1 MEIMPPDSG
10 HRDPQTGTLI
20 RLRGLYP
27 SLKTAL
33 RKVADVILRQ
43 PEMAIY
49 ASVNEVAAVAA
60 VSEATVMRFCRILG
74 FKGFQDFKIALARE
88 MVIPSPRFHEEVGGE
103 GEDEVA
109 IVRKVFQTNGV
120 ALQDTLEILE
130 IEAMKEAA
138 QLLLTARQIMVVG
151 VGGSGPAVTYAGNR
165 FLLLG
170 LKAYMC
176 TDFYLMLMAASMLS
190 RGDVVLAI
198 SNLGTTREIVETVG
212 IAREKEARVMCITNN
227 SLSPL
232 ARICNPVLVTASREV
247 TLPEEAVASLICQ
260 IAILDALFAL
270 IAAGPGGA
278 VPGDPGRD
286 GKSDGQS
293 GSDAGTRQIALPAA
307 AIYS

>member
-1 MEIMPPDSG
+1 MGEQIMEIMSPDNG
-10 HRDPQTGTLI
+10 AREPQTGTLI

-49 ASVNEVAAVAA
+49 ASVNEVAAVAT

-88 MVIPSPRFHEEVGGE
+88 MVIPSPRFHEEMGGA

-109 IVRKVFQTNGV
+109 LVRNVFQTNGV

-138 QLLLTARQIMVVG
+138 QLLFTARQIMVVG

-165 FLLLG
+165 LLLLG
-170 LKAYMC
+170 LRAYLC
-176 TDFYLMLMAASMLS
+176 SDFYLMLMAASMLS

-198 SNLGTTREIVETVG
+198 SNLGTTREIVETVDL
-212 IAREKEARVMCITNN
+212 AREKEARVMCITNN

-232 ARICNPVLVTASREV
+232 ARMCNPTLVTASREV

-260 IAILDALFAL
+260 IAILDGLFAL
-270 IAAGPGGA
+270 IAQARGEQSRETLDGIEKAMVKAG
-278 VPGDPGRD
+278 VMRY
-286 GKSDGQS
+286 
-293 GSDAGTRQIALPAA
+293 PAR
-307 AIYS
+307 

>member
-1 MEIMPPDSG
+1 MKKMPPDSVN
-10 HRDPQTGTLI
+10 RDPQTGTLI

-49 ASVNEVAAVAA
+49 ASVNEVAAVSA

-88 MVIPSPRFHEEVGGE
+88 MVIPSPRFYEEVGDE
-103 GEDEVA
+103 GEDEFA

-120 ALQDTLEILE
+120 ALKDTLEILE

-190 RGDVVLAI
+190 RQDVVLAI
-198 SNLGTTREIVETVG
+198 SNLGTTREIVETAG
-212 IAREKEARVMCITNN
+212 IARDKMARVICITNN

-232 ARICNPVLVTASREV
+232 ARMSNPALVTASREV

-270 IAAGPGGA
+270 IGQTQG
-278 VPGDPGRD
+278 
-286 GKSDGQS
+286 GKSREALDGMEKVMVKV
-293 GSDAGTRQIALPAA
+293 GVMRQPAK
-307 AIYS
+307 

>member
-1 MEIMPPDSG
+1 MKIMPPDTG
-10 HRDPQTGTLI
+10 NRDPQTGTLI

-49 ASVNEVAAVAA
+49 ASVNEVAAVST

-88 MVIPSPRFHEEVGGE
+88 MVIPSPRFYEEVSDE

-176 TDFYLMLMAASMLS
+176 TDFYLMLMAASLLS
-190 RGDVVLAI
+190 QGDVVLAI
-198 SNLGTTREIVETVG
+198 SNLGTTREIVETAG
-212 IAREKEARVMCITNN
+212 IARDKMARVICITNN

-232 ARICNPVLVTASREV
+232 ARMSNPALVTASREV

-270 IAAGPGGA
+270 IGPAQGE
-278 VPGDPGRD
+278 
-286 GKSDGQS
+286 KS
-293 GSDAGTRQIALPAA
+293 REALEGMEKAMVKVGVMREPAQ
-307 AIYS
+307 

>member
-1 MEIMPPDSG
+1 MDILTPDPIS
-10 HRDPQTGTLI
+10 RDPQAGTLI

-49 ASVNEVAAVAA
+49 ASVNEVAAMAA

-88 MVIPSPRFHEEVGGE
+88 MVIPSPRLHAEVGGE
-103 GEDEVA
+103 DDA
-109 IVRKVFQTNGV
+109 ALVRRVFQTSGA

-130 IEAMKEAA
+130 IGAMKEAA
-138 QLLLTARQIMVVG
+138 QLLRQARQVMVIG
-151 VGGSGPAVTYAGNR
+151 VGGSGPAVAYAGNR

-176 TDFYLMLMAASMLS
+176 TDFYLMLMAVSLLS
-190 RGDVVLAI
+190 REDLVLAI

-212 IAREKEARVMCITNN
+212 IARDQGARVMCITNN

-232 ARICNPVLVTASREV
+232 ARACTPALVTASREM
-247 TLPEEAVASLICQ
+247 TLPEEAVASLVCQ
-260 IAILDALFAL
+260 ISILDALFAL
-270 IAAGPGGA
+270 ITQAK
-278 VPGDPGRD
+278 GD
-286 GKSDGQS
+286 QS
-293 GSDAGTRQIALPAA
+293 RETLQEMEKAMVKVGVMREPAK
-307 AIYS
+307 

>member
-1 MEIMPPDSG
+1 MKIMPPDTVN
-10 HRDPQTGTLI
+10 RDPQTGTLI

-49 ASVNEVAAVAA
+49 ASVNEVAAVSA

-88 MVIPSPRFHEEVGGE
+88 MVIPSPRFYEEVGGG

-109 IVRKVFQTNGV
+109 IVRQVFQTNGV

-138 QLLLTARQIMVVG
+138 QLLLNARLVMVVG
-151 VGGSGPAVTYAGNR
+151 VGGSGTAVTYAGNR

-190 RGDVVLAI
+190 REDVLLAI

-212 IAREKEARVMCITNN
+212 IAREKEARVICITNN

-232 ARICNPVLVTASREV
+232 ARMSNPALVTASREM
-247 TLPEEAVASLICQ
+247 TLPEEAVASLVCQ
-260 IAILDALFAL
+260 ISILDALFAL
-270 IAAGPGGA
+270 ISQARGA
-278 VPGDPGRD
+278 QSRENLEEMEKAMVKVGVMRD
-286 GKSDGQS
+286 SPK
-293 GSDAGTRQIALPAA
+293 
-307 AIYS
+307 

>member
-1 MEIMPPDSG
+1 MEIMSPDNGS
-10 HRDPQTGTLI
+10 RDPQTGTLI

-49 ASVNEVAAVAA
+49 ASVNEVAAVAV

-88 MVIPSPRFHEEVGGE
+88 MVIPSPRFHEDATGE

-109 IVRKVFQTNGV
+109 VIRQVFQTNGA
-120 ALQDTLEILE
+120 ALRDTLEILE

-138 QLLLTARQIMVVG
+138 QLLLTAGQIMVVG
-151 VGGSGPAVTYAGNR
+151 VGGSGPAVTYVGNR

-190 RGDVVLAI
+190 RGDVVVAV

-212 IAREKEARVMCITNN
+212 IARERGARVICITNN

-232 ARICNPVLVTASREV
+232 ARVCNPVLVTASREV
-247 TLPEEAVASLICQ
+247 TLPEEAIASLICQ
-260 IAILDALFAL
+260 IAVLDALCAL
-270 IAAGPGGA
+270 IARARGA
-278 VPGDPGRD
+278 
-286 GKSDGQS
+286 Q
-293 GSDAGTRQIALPAA
+293 TRETLDEMQKAMVKVGVMREPAK
-307 AIYS
+307 

>member
-1 MEIMPPDSG
+1 MEKMPPESVN
-10 HRDPQTGTLI
+10 RDPQTGTLI

-88 MVIPSPRFHEEVGGE
+88 MVIPSPRFYEEVGDE

-120 ALQDTLEILE
+120 ALKDTLEILE

-170 LKAYMC
+170 LKSYMC
-176 TDFYLMLMAASMLS
+176 TDFYLMMMAASMLS
-190 RGDVVLAI
+190 REDVVVAI

-212 IAREKEARVMCITNN
+212 IAREQKARVVCITNN

-232 ARICNPVLVTASREV
+232 ARMSNPALVTASREV

-270 IAAGPGGA
+270 IGQAQGEKSREALDGMEKVMVKAG
-278 VPGDPGRD
+278 VMRE
-286 GKSDGQS
+286 
-293 GSDAGTRQIALPAA
+293 PAK
-307 AIYS
+307 

>member
-1 MEIMPPDSG
+1 MAIMPPDTG
-10 HRDPQTGTLI
+10 NKDPQTGTLI

-49 ASVNEVAAVAA
+49 ASVNEVAAVAT

-88 MVIPSPRFHEEVGGE
+88 MVIPSPRFHEAAGGE
-103 GEDEVA
+103 GDDDIAV
-109 IVRKVFQTNGV
+109 VRKVFQTNTV

-130 IEAMKEAA
+130 IEAMREAA
-138 QLLLTARQIMVVG
+138 QLLRAARQILVVG
-151 VGGSGPAVTYAGNR
+151 VGGSGPAVTYTGNR

-170 LKAYMC
+170 LKATTC
-176 TDFYLMLMAASMLS
+176 TDFYLMLMAASLLS

-212 IAREKEARVMCITNN
+212 TAREKQARVVCITNN

-232 ARICNPVLVTASREV
+232 ARVCNPVLVTASREV
-247 TLPEEAVASLICQ
+247 TLPEEAVASLVCQ
-260 IAILDALFAL
+260 IAVLDALFAL
-270 IAAGPGGA
+270 IAGARGAESRETLDGIEEAMARAG
-278 VPGDPGRD
+278 VM
-286 GKSDGQS
+286 
-293 GSDAGTRQIALPAA
+293 RQPVK
-307 AIYS
+307 

>member
-1 MEIMPPDSG
+1 MEKMPPDSFN
-10 HRDPQTGTLI
+10 RDPQTGTLI

-49 ASVNEVAAVAA
+49 ASVNEVAAVST

-88 MVIPSPRFHEEVGGE
+88 MVIPSPRFYEEVGDE

-109 IVRKVFQTNGV
+109 IVRQVFQTNGV

-190 RGDVVLAI
+190 RQDVVLAI
-198 SNLGTTREIVETVG
+198 SNLGTTREIVETAG
-212 IAREKEARVMCITNN
+212 IAREKMARVICITNN

-232 ARICNPVLVTASREV
+232 ARMSNPALVTASREV

-270 IAAGPGGA
+270 IGQAQGEKS
-278 VPGDPGRD
+278 RETLD
-286 GKSDGQS
+286 GMEKVMVKVGVM
-293 GSDAGTRQIALPAA
+293 REPAK
-307 AIYS
+307 

>member
-10 HRDPQTGTLI
+10 ARDPQTGTLI

-33 RKVADVILRQ
+33 KKVADVILRQ

-49 ASVNEVAAVAA
+49 ASVNEVAAVAT

-88 MVIPSPRFHEEVGGE
+88 MVIPSPRFHEEMGGA
-103 GEDEVA
+103 GEDEVGL
-109 IVRKVFQTNGV
+109 VRKVFQTNGV

-138 QLLLTARQIMVVG
+138 QLLLTARQIMVIG

-170 LKAYMC
+170 LRAYMC

-212 IAREKEARVMCITNN
+212 IAREKGARVMCITNN
-227 SLSPL
+227 SLSPI
-232 ARICNPVLVTASREV
+232 ARLCNPALVTASREV
-247 TLPEEAVASLICQ
+247 TLPEEAVASLVCQ

-270 IAAGPGGA
+270 ITQARGEQSRETLDGMEKAMVKAG
-278 VPGDPGRD
+278 VMRE
-286 GKSDGQS
+286 
-293 GSDAGTRQIALPAA
+293 PAK
-307 AIYS
+307 

>member
-1 MEIMPPDSG
+1 MPPDTG
-10 HRDPQTGTLI
+10 NRDPQTGTLI

-49 ASVNEVAAVAA
+49 ASVNEVAAVST

-88 MVIPSPRFHEEVGGE
+88 MVIPSPRFYEEVGDE

-138 QLLLTARQIMVVG
+138 QLLLTARQIMVIG

-170 LKAYMC
+170 LKAHMC

-190 RGDVVLAI
+190 RQDVVLAI
-198 SNLGTTREIVETVG
+198 SNLGTTREIVETAG
-212 IAREKEARVMCITNN
+212 IARDKMARVMCITNN

-232 ARICNPVLVTASREV
+232 ARMSNPVLVTASREV

-270 IAAGPGGA
+270 IGQAQGE
-278 VPGDPGRD
+278 
-286 GKSDGQS
+286 KSLETLNGMEKAMVKV
-293 GSDAGTRQIALPAA
+293 GVMREPAK
-307 AIYS
+307 

>member
-1 MEIMPPDSG
+1 MPPDSG
-10 HRDPQTGTLI
+10 ARDPQTGTLI

-33 RKVADVILRQ
+33 KKVADAILKQ

-49 ASVNEVAAVAA
+49 ASVNEVAAVAM

-88 MVIPSPRFHEEVGGE
+88 MVIPSPHFHEEMGGA

-109 IVRKVFQTNGV
+109 LARKVFQTNGV
-120 ALQDTLEILE
+120 ALKDTLEILE
-130 IEAMKEAA
+130 IEVMKEAA
-138 QLLLTARQIMVVG
+138 QLLFTARQIMVVG

-170 LKAYMC
+170 LRAYLC
-176 TDFYLMLMAASMLS
+176 TDFYLMLMAASMLAQ
-190 RGDVVLAI
+190 GDVVLAI

-212 IAREKEARVMCITNN
+212 LAREKGARVMCITNN

-232 ARICNPVLVTASREV
+232 ARMCKPTLVTASREV

-260 IAILDALFAL
+260 IAILDVLFAL
-270 IAAGPGGA
+270 ITQARGEQSRETLDGMEKAMVKAG
-278 VPGDPGRD
+278 VMRY
-286 GKSDGQS
+286 
-293 GSDAGTRQIALPAA
+293 PAK
-307 AIYS
+307 

>member
-1 MEIMPPDSG
+1 MPPDTG
-10 HRDPQTGTLI
+10 NKDPQTGTLI

-49 ASVNEVAAVAA
+49 ASVNEVAAEAT

-88 MVIPSPRFHEEVGGE
+88 MVIPSPRLHEEVGGE
-103 GEDEVA
+103 GDEDDDIAV
-109 IVRKVFQTNGV
+109 VRKVFQTNMV

-130 IEAMKEAA
+130 VEGMKEAA
-138 QLLLTARQIMVVG
+138 QLLLAARQILVVG
-151 VGGSGPAVTYAGNR
+151 VGGSGPAVTYTGNR

-170 LKAYMC
+170 LKATTC
-176 TDFYLMLMAASMLS
+176 TDFYLMLMAASLLS

-212 IAREKEARVMCITNN
+212 IAREKQARVMCITNN

-232 ARICNPVLVTASREV
+232 ARVCNPVMVTASREV
-247 TLPEEAVASLICQ
+247 TLPEEAVASLVCQ
-260 IAILDALFAL
+260 IAVLDALFAL
-270 IAAGPGGA
+270 IAAPRGA
-278 VPGDPGRD
+278 QFRETM
-286 GKSDGQS
+286 S
-293 GSDAGTRQIALPAA
+293 GMEAAMVKVGVTRQPVK
-307 AIYS
+307 

>member
-1 MEIMPPDSG
+1 MESMPPDTG
-10 HRDPQTGTLI
+10 GRDPQTGTLI

-88 MVIPSPRFHEEVGGE
+88 MVIPSPRHQT
-103 GEDEVA
+103 EVA
-109 IVRKVFQTNGV
+109 GEAADESAVVRKVFQTNTV
-120 ALQDTLEILE
+120 ALRDTLEILE
-130 IEAMKEAA
+130 IEAMQEAV
-138 QLLLTARQIMVVG
+138 QLLLTARQIVIAG

-165 FLLLG
+165 FLLQG

-176 TDFYLMLMAASMLS
+176 TDFYLMLMAASLLT
-190 RGDVVLAI
+190 REDVVLAI
-198 SNLGTTREIVETVG
+198 SNLGTTREIVETVRV
-212 IAREKEARVMCITNN
+212 AREEGARVICITNN

-232 ARICNPVLVTASREV
+232 ARLANPALITASREA
-247 TLPEEAVASLICQ
+247 TLPETAVASLVCQ
-260 IAILDALFAL
+260 ISILDALFAL
-270 IAAGPGGA
+270 MAQARGPQSRETLAGME
-278 VPGDPGRD
+278 
-286 GKSDGQS
+286 
-293 GSDAGTRQIALPAA
+293 DAMRKAGMTAELPR
-307 AIYS
+307 

>member
-1 MEIMPPDSG
+1 MTIMPPDPVN
-10 HRDPQTGTLI
+10 RDPQTGTLI

-49 ASVNEVAAVAA
+49 ASVNEVAAVSA

-88 MVIPSPRFHEEVGGE
+88 MVIPSPRFYEEVGGE

-138 QLLLTARQIMVVG
+138 QLLLSARQIMVIG
-151 VGGSGPAVTYAGNR
+151 VGGSGSAVTYAGNR

-170 LKAYMC
+170 LKAHMC

-190 RGDVVLAI
+190 REDVVLAI
-198 SNLGTTREIVETVG
+198 SNLGTTREIVETAG
-212 IAREKEARVMCITNN
+212 IAREKEARVICITNN

-232 ARICNPVLVTASREV
+232 ARMSNPALVTASREM
-247 TLPEEAVASLICQ
+247 TLPEEAVASLVCQ
-260 IAILDALFAL
+260 ISILDALFAL
-270 IAAGPGGA
+270 ISQARGA
-278 VPGDPGRD
+278 RSRETLEGWKKRWS
-286 GKSDGQS
+286 KWE
-293 GSDAGTRQIALPAA
+293 
-307 AIYS
+307 

>member
-1 MEIMPPDSG
+1 MEIMSPESVN
-10 HRDPQTGTLI
+10 RDPQTGTLI

-49 ASVNEVAAVAA
+49 ASVNEVAAAAA

-103 GEDEVA
+103 GEDDGAV
-109 IVRKVFQTNGV
+109 VRKVFQINGA

-130 IEAMKEAA
+130 IEPMQEAA
-138 QLLLTARQIMVVG
+138 QLLLNARQIMVIG
-151 VGGSGPAVTYAGNR
+151 VGGSGPAVAYAGNR

-170 LKAYMC
+170 LKVYMC
-176 TDFYLMLMAASMLS
+176 TDFYLMLMAASLLS
-190 RGDVVLAI
+190 REDVVLAI

-232 ARICNPVLVTASREV
+232 ARTCNPALVTASREM

-260 IAILDALFAL
+260 ISILDALFAL
-270 IAAGPGGA
+270 IAQARGT
-278 VPGDPGRD
+278 
-286 GKSDGQS
+286 QS
-293 GSDAGTRQIALPAA
+293 RKTLNEMEKALVKVGVMREPAK
-307 AIYS
+307 